1 MTCSTASLAA
11 GTAVTFEIQM
21 QVKGSVGSLTN
32 TVKGQLDTKLKDEKT
47 KLQDQL
53 KSKLLGGAASTD
65 PAASGAA
72 AVKPEDAARQ
82 KLQDKLKGL
91 FR

>member
-1 MTCSTASLAA
+1 MT
-11 GTAVTFEIQM
+11 IP
-21 QVKGSVGSLTN
+21 VKLSGPFDALDWRINWSGVALGSLTN